1 MPASVSNPRD
11 LVVELLGRLLY
22 VERRL
27 ADAVLR
33 NLADAVHD
41 DELRASLEEHRAE
54 TKTHAER
61 IEAAFHRLEVA
72 TTSNHD
78 DAFESLVAQHERF
91 SSSVKSDRLADVHH
105 ASAALR
111 TEHAE
116 IAAYTA
122 VLALAEAT
130 GYGDAVADLVASLR
144 DEEAARATLEA
155 ALPRLAS
162 D

>member
-1 MPASVSNPRD
+1 MPATVSNPRD
-11 LVVELLGRLLY
+11 LLVELLGRLLY

-27 ADAVLR
+27 ADTVLR
-33 NLADAVHD
+33 DLAAAVRD
-41 DELRASLEEHRAE
+41 DELRASLEAHREE
-54 TKTHAER
+54 TKTHVER
-61 IEAAFHRLEVA
+61 LETAFHRLEVA
-72 TTSNHD
+72 ATSNRD

-91 SSSVKSDRLADVHH
+91 SSSVKAARLADVHH
-105 ASAALR
+105 AAAALR

-130 GYGDAVADLVASLR
+130 GYGDAVADLAVSLR

-155 ALPRLAS
+155 ALPRLTG
-162 D
+162 

>member
-1 MPASVSNPRD
+1 MPVGVSNPRD
-11 LVVELLGRLLY
+11 LLVELLGRLLY

-33 NLADAVHD
+33 NLADALQD
-41 DELRASLEEHRAE
+41 DELRASLRAHREE
-54 TKTHAER
+54 TKTHADR
-61 IEAAFHRLEVA
+61 IETAFHRLEVA
-72 TTSNHD
+72 TTSNRD

-91 SSSVKSDRLADVHH
+91 AGSVKNDRLADVHH
-105 ASAALR
+105 AAAALR
-111 TEHAE
+111 AEHAE

-130 GYGDAVADLVASLR
+130 GYGDAVADLAASLR

-162 D
+162 G

>member
-1 MPASVSNPRD
+1 MPATVSNPRD
-11 LVVELLGRLLY
+11 LIVELLGRLLY

-33 NLADAVHD
+33 ELADAVHD
-41 DELRASLEEHRAE
+41 DELRASLEAHRDE
-54 TKTHAER
+54 TRTHAER

-72 TTSNHD
+72 TTSNRD
-78 DAFESLVAQHERF
+78 DAFESLVAQHDRF
-91 SSSVKSDRLADVHH
+91 SGSLKSDRLEDVHH
-105 ASAALR
+105 AAAALR

-122 VLALAEAT
+122 VLTLADAT
-130 GYGDAVADLVASLR
+130 GYGEAVAELAASLR

-162 D
+162 G

>member
-1 MPASVSNPRD
+1 MPATVSNPRD
-11 LVVELLGRLLY
+11 LIVELLGRLLY

-33 NLADAVHD
+33 ELADAVHD
-41 DELRASLEEHRAE
+41 DELRASLEVHRDE

-61 IEAAFHRLEVA
+61 IEAAFHRLE
-72 TTSNHD
+72 
-78 DAFESLVAQHERF
+78 
-91 SSSVKSDRLADVHH
+91 
-105 ASAALR
+105 
-111 TEHAE
+111 

-122 VLALAEAT
+122 VLTLADAT
-130 GYGDAVADLVASLR
+130 GYGEAVAELAASLR

-162 D
+162 GD